1 MLSKAE
7 NRSSPSSAVGQAEA
21 PTPTSDIER
30 WAAPNAQS
38 VSINSFV
45 AADTTVEG
53 NLLSDGDLWIDG
65 TVKGD
70 VRVERL
76 TVSESGRV
84 DGGAFAEEVEVR
96 GRVTGSIAARVVYL
110 HRTCR
115 VNAAISH
122 EQLTVETGATF
133 RGRALPLSRPAG
145 RATPPSDS
153 ATAPKSNMIRTVASN
168 AAHRL

>member
-1 MLSKAE
+1 MLSKPE
-7 NRSSPSSAVGQAEA
+7 SGSSPSSAVGQADA
-21 PTPTSDIER
+21 PTPTSDIGR
-30 WAAPNAQS
+30 WAATNAQTAA
-38 VSINSFV
+38 INSFV

-53 NLLSDGDLWIDG
+53 NLFGAGDLWIDG

-76 TVSESGRV
+76 TVSESGRL
-84 DGGAFAEEVEVR
+84 DGGGFAEEVEVR
-96 GRVTGSIAARVVYL
+96 GKVTGSIAARVVYL
-110 HRTCR
+110 HRTCH

-145 RATPPSDS
+145 RATPPSVSS
-153 ATAPKSNMIRTVASN
+153 AAPKSNMIRTVASN